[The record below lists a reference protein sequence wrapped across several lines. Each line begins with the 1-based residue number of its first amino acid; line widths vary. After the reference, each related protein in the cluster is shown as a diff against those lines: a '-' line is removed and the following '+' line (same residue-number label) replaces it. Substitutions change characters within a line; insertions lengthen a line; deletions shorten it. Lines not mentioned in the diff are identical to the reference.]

1 MSQNCILCHAEFKCE
16 VHNIEHC
23 WYYQYPAII
32 PIDET
37 INCICEN
44 CLREKISAKIK
55 DICLKDYDN
64 LDRETKLL
72 IKQLPKTKKLLADID
87 YTIENGLY
95 VFSKWYHLKRGYC
108 CGNGC
113 KNCAF

>member
-1 MSQNCILCHAEFKCE
+1 M
-16 VHNIEHC
+16 
-23 WYYQYPAII
+23 
-32 PIDET
+32 
-37 INCICEN
+37 
-44 CLREKISAKIK
+44 
-55 DICLKDYDN
+55 KDYDN